1 MNMEE
6 KQLLIL
12 RLIGYFDYRFEQ
24 VSDILY
30 RDKEAGHHD
39 FEIWTD
45 LYYDDALFDF
55 AKEFSNC
62 LDIV

>member
-1 MNMEE
+1 MEE

-30 RDKEAGHHD
+30 RDKEAGHHVTICSLSSV
-39 FEIWTD
+39 EP
-45 LYYDDALFDF
+45 
-55 AKEFSNC
+55 FSSE
-62 LDIV
+62 LEHRIII